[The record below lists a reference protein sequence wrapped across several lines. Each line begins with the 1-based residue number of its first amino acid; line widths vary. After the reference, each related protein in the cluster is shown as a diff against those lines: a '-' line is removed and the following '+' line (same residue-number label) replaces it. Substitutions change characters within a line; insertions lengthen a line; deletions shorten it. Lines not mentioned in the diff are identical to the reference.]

1 MTDERRRELIKLL
14 SVNYAAIA
22 IGRSILPA
30 FASSTTAVEPASPNL
45 KPQLHVDGG
54 TQTVTER
61 IADFIINAK
70 FENLPTNV
78 ILKAK
83 EQIIYHFG
91 VAFSGSFT
99 DEAGVMRSVVQKMG
113 QPRGATVIGAHLR
126 LFPSDAAFAN
136 CALMR
141 ATWRDDVLW
150 PAGIHAGLMTLPA
163 ALAFGEV
170 QHVSGRELLLAVV
183 LGYEVLGK
191 LGRAANSWATALPR
205 RPTMIYGPFG
215 VITTAGRLLKLD
227 QLHMANALGY
237 AANLGMGVP
246 EGGQM
251 DHYYGLISRN
261 ATFATQLAAAGGEP
275 YAKNT
280 IEGRTGL
287 YRSFFGEVPG
297 TLQELVGMLGS
308 NWEILGAAQK
318 RFPGT
323 SQNTVAIELF
333 LNTLVKEQALTAE
346 QLAKLDVFVSWPE
359 ESFERKDELTFIGP
373 FKDWRDA
380 YSSLPYGLA
389 LAIVDGK
396 INADR
401 FLNDSRLNDPIVAAV
416 MRRIHVIF
424 EAGHGQVRYCRLEMT
439 TTDGRHLERDSEH
452 SKISEGFTYAFPQT
466 AWADWLQADGKRL
479 LPLDRLQ
486 QLEHLIGD
494 LENLDDVSK
503 LMALVLPAAAHR
515 SA

>member
-1 MTDERRRELIKLL
+1 MTDDRRREFIKLL

-30 FASSTTAVEPASPNL
+30 FASSPTVAAPASPNV
-45 KPQLHVDGG
+45 KPLLHVDGG

-99 DEAGVMRSVVQKMG
+99 DEAGVMRGVVQKMG
-113 QPRGATVIGAHLR
+113 QPRGATVIGANLR

-191 LGRAANSWATALPR
+191 LGRAANPWATALPR

-215 VITTAGRLLKLD
+215 VITTAGRVLKLD

-261 ATFATQLAAAGGEP
+261 ATFATQLAAAGGGP
-275 YAKNT
+275 YSKTT

-287 YRSFFGEVPG
+287 YQSFFGKVPG

-308 NWEILGAAQK
+308 DWEIQGAAQK

-333 LNTLVKEQALTAE
+333 LNALVKEQALTAD

-359 ESFERKDELTFIGP
+359 ESFERKNELTFI
-373 FKDWRDA
+373 
-380 YSSLPYGLA
+380 GLA
-389 LAIVDGK
+389 LAIVDGE

-401 FLNDSRLNDPIVAAV
+401 FQNDSKLNDPIVAAV

-486 QLEHLIGD
+486 QLEYLIGD

-503 LMALVLPAAAHR
+503 LMALVVPADAHR